1 MYFQNL
7 IFLRKQFHSTFVFRL
22 AVFAFV
28 VIKLFDNTACEN
40 D

>member
-7 IFLRKQFHSTFVFRL
+7 IFLRKQFHSIPVFRL
-22 AVFAFV
+22 VVFAFV
-28 VIKLFDNTACEN
+28 VIKLFDITACEN